1 MRRHLE
7 ITAQSAAYV
16 MVSFPIG
23 LVALVWLSVGLP
35 LGFGLVPAF
44 LLGLPVL
51 AVVILGWSAL
61 ARLERRRAAPVLGT
75 PIPQPPARVPDERLA
90 ARWRA
95 RLGDA
100 MTWRELGWTAL
111 ISIFGLIAPSLLL
124 GLASGTIAL
133 LVLPLV
139 APLAADDSGLAV
151 WPAPLLMPLLAVPAA
166 ALTALA
172 ARGLALGL
180 ALTARALLAP
190 SDNVLLAA
198 RVESL
203 ETTRAGAVESA
214 DATLRRI
221 ERDLHDGAQHRLAYV
236 AMELGRAREKLD
248 DDPEA
253 ARLLVERAHDESKRA
268 MSELRDLVRGV
279 HPSVLADRG
288 LAAAISGVAGR
299 SPVPVS
305 VRVEIDPRPGRAA
318 ETAAYFVVAEAL
330 ANVGR
335 HSRATCAEVAVT
347 RAHDR
352 LEITISDD
360 GRGGA
365 DAAPGSG
372 LAGLAQR
379 VEALDGF
386 FGVVST
392 PGEGTT
398 VWAELPCGS

>member
-1 MRRHLE
+1 MRRQLE
-7 ITAQSAAYV
+7 ITASSAAYV
-16 MVSFPIG
+16 MVSFPLG

-35 LGFGLVPAF
+35 LGFGLIPAF

-51 AVVILGWSAL
+51 AVTVLGWSAL
-61 ARLERRRAAPVLGT
+61 SRLERRRAAIVLGA
-75 PIPQPPARVPDERLA
+75 PIAEPPARVHHERLA

-95 RLGDA
+95 RLEDP
-100 MTWRELGWTAL
+100 MTWRELAWTVL
-111 ISIFGLIAPSLLL
+111 ISILGLAAPSILMA
-124 GLASGTIAL
+124 LASGTVAL
-133 LVLPLV
+133 FALPFV
-139 APLAADDSGLAV
+139 APVAADDSGLGS
-151 WPAPLLMPLLAVPAA
+151 WPLPLLMPVVGVLAAV
-166 ALTALA
+166 LTALA
-172 ARGLALGL
+172 ARGLATGL
-180 ALTARALLAP
+180 ALMARGLLAP
-190 SDNVLLAA
+190 SDKALLAA

-248 DDPEA
+248 ADPEA
-253 ARLLVERAHDESKRA
+253 ARRLVEKAHEESKRA
-268 MSELRDLVRGV
+268 MTELRDLVRGV

-288 LAAAISGVAGR
+288 LAAAISGIAGR

-305 VRVEIDPRPGRAA
+305 VRVEIEPRPGRAA

-335 HSRATCAEVAVT
+335 HSGATCAEVAVT
-347 RAHDR
+347 RAFDR
-352 LEITISDD
+352 LEITVSDD
-360 GRGGA
+360 GSGGA
-365 DAAPGSG
+365 SAAPGGG

-386 FGVVST
+386 FGIVST